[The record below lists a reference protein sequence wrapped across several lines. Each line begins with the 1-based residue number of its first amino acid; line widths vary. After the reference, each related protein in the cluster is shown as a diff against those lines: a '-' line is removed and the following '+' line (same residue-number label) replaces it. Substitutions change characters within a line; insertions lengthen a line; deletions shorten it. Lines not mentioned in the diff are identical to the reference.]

1 MLRAVIYD
9 FNGVLVDD
17 EPLHLEL
24 FQRVLEE
31 EGVAL
36 SEDAYYAEYL
46 GYDDRG
52 CFAAVL
58 RAAGEEPAASRL
70 ARLIARKAA
79 YYQDHI
85 RRHGYPFF
93 PGAADAVRGCAG
105 RGWVLAVVS
114 GALRE
119 EVEGALAQEGLD
131 GMFKALVAAED
142 VNAGKPDPEGY
153 RRVLEALNT
162 RPPLPERLFHPH
174 EVLVVEDSPAGL
186 EAAAGAGLPTLAV
199 ANTYPPG
206 ALSAAGAVVAG
217 TAELSAE
224 RIEEV
229 YRALVGEAA

>member
-31 EGVAL
+31 EGVGL
-36 SEDAYYAEYL
+36 SDEDYYAEYL
-46 GYDDRG
+46 GYDDKD
-52 CFAAVL
+52 CFTAVL
-58 RAAGEEPAASRL
+58 RAAGEEPSTARVS
-70 ARLIARKAA
+70 RLIARKAA

-93 PGAADAVRGCAG
+93 PGAADTVRACGE

-119 EVEGALAQEGLD
+119 EVEGALDQEGLED
-131 GMFKALVAAED
+131 LFKVLVAAED
-142 VNAGKPDPEGY
+142 VSAGKPDPEGY

-186 EAAAGAGLPTLAV
+186 EAAAGVGLPTLAV

-206 ALSAAGAVVAG
+206 DLSAAGAVLAG
-217 TAELSAE
+217 TGELSAE

-229 YRALVGEAA
+229 YRQLVGEAA